1 MCKNPNK
8 MKTITN
14 PKPTAQ
20 NDLPVKFFLIAGII
34 LLPLVM
40 SAQNLITNSSFSNG
54 STGWSG
60 SCSVVVNPE
69 TVYGG
74 SNASNYVTLV
84 DGANCLDQDI
94 CVLPGFTYTL
104 TLKATRRIDAT
115 SNSTASIAIKARG
128 VNSNS
133 NYVNQ
138 AKGYS
143 NTSFNWTTQSFTF
156 TVPANSSDKKINL
169 HITDNNNSSSLGVIL
184 DDIELHPQTDM
195 AISGATTTVINNT
208 TDYSVSNSPAAGIS
222 YNWSFGS
229 GSTPATS
236 TLANPT
242 TKWSTA
248 GTKNMS
254 VAISNGS
261 CLVATLSA
269 SVLVTGS
276 LPVNF
281 TSFTGII
288 KDNKTALSWSTVNEV
303 NNSHFVVERSANG
316 RHYDSVGRVQAGSS
330 TSNTYSF
337 NENNTNATSYYRLKQ
352 VDINGAYLYSSV
364 ITLKNSGSN
373 KEMTVYPTQATSTI
387 NYVVSSETPAAVTVQ
402 VYTITGQPVISQQ
415 AVLVAG
421 LNVRSVNVSGLVNGD
436 YFFKLVISASGVT
449 AVKQFM
455 KRP

>member
-1 MCKNPNK
+1 
-8 MKTITN
+8 MKTVTN

-20 NDLPVKFFLIAGII
+20 NDLLAKFTLIAGIM
-34 LLPLVM
+34 LLPFVM
-40 SAQNLITNSSFSNG
+40 LAQNLVTNSSFNNG

-74 SNASNYVTLV
+74 SNASNYVTQV

-104 TLKATRRIDAT
+104 TFKATRRIDAS
-115 SNSTASIAIKARG
+115 SNSTASIAIKVRG
-128 VNSNS
+128 VSTNS

-138 AKGYS
+138 AKGYN
-143 NTSFNWTTQSFTF
+143 NTSFTWTTQSFTF
-156 TVPANSSDKKINL
+156 SVPANSSDKKINL

-184 DDIELHPQTDM
+184 DDIELHPQTEM
-195 AISGATTTVINNT
+195 AISGTTTTIINNT
-208 TDYSVSNSPAAGIS
+208 TDYSVSNSPATGIS

-236 TLANPT
+236 TSATPT
-242 TKWSTA
+242 TKWSST

-254 VAISNGS
+254 VTISNGS
-261 CLVATLSA
+261 CLVATLST

-276 LPVNF
+276 LPVTF

-288 KDNKTALSWSTVNEV
+288 KDNKTALTWTTVNEV
-303 NNSHFVVERSANG
+303 NNSHFVVECSTNG
-316 RHYDSVGRVQAGSS
+316 RNYDSVGRVQAGSS

-352 VDINGAYLYSSV
+352 VDFNGAYIYSSV
-364 ITLKNSGSN
+364 ITLKNTGSN
-373 KEMTVYPTQATSTI
+373 KEMTVYPTQASSII
-387 NYVVSSETPAAVTVQ
+387 NYVVSSEKPATVTVQ

-415 AVLVAG
+415 ATLVQG
-421 LNVRSVNVSGLVNGD
+421 LNVRSVNVS
-436 YFFKLVISASGVT
+436 KLVKGAYFLKVQIDGNNT
-449 AVKQFM
+449 AKQFL
-455 KRP
+455 KN